1 MSRLELPSADI
12 VFTYNQVQWNDV
24 LNRKLQFNIYWILFL
39 SFQLFIF
46 RIWNENINTMKKID
60 EIDWRWVFLVAGVSS
75 GVLLF
80 V

>member
-46 RIWNENINTMKKID
+46 RI
-60 EIDWRWVFLVAGVSS
+60 
-75 GVLLF
+75 
-80 V
+80 